1 MKHAP
6 TCLIIL
12 VLLGIASCDRDEV
25 FEKEQYK
32 NVFAL
37 ISGSDNVSARY
48 HELGEE
54 STGYVAASCGGTNL
68 TKKDIEV
75 NLMED
80 ESLIDDYNKT
90 NFDVNVSKYVRPLP
104 KSKYNIDSYRFV
116 IPAGAIG
123 GRLPVRVRPDGLSP
137 DSSYFVAL
145 RVESHTTYE
154 LNPEKSYILY
164 SVKTQNAW
172 AQGGGATIYSMR
184 GKLRVQGESTE
195 LEMPGTKV
203 MHPLTKNRVRIMA
216 GNETYEADIAVLNN
230 TAIILEIAEDNRVTI
245 YPYKNIEAH
254 QIDGDPDFPN
264 IFKIEDDG
272 FKTYKTFLLKYS
284 YKAGSTTY
292 EIREE
297 LRLEFKE
304 EDEEQATN

>member
-54 STGYVAASCGGTNL
+54 STGYVAASCGGTNP
-68 TKKDIEV
+68 TERDIEV
-75 NLMED
+75 NLVED

-172 AQGGGATIYSMR
+172 AQGGTTIYSMR

-230 TAIILEIAEDNRVTI
+230 TAIVLEIADDNRVTI
-245 YPYKNIEAH
+245 YPYKSIEVH

-304 EDEEQATN
+304 EDEEAD